1 MILASAGA
9 TLSRYLREV
18 WAMEKVR
25 ASSIN
30 PDAPIP
36 WFGALKI
43 AGELQEEV
51 RRLEGQLTLA
61 RQQLDTVGVLST
73 IELQTLNA
81 KLEQEIQA
89 QRLVLVQE
97 KVEAAAL
104 LDIANTHLEEIRQ
117 NIVATEEIVL
127 LQEAGIY
134 RYRHPL
140 TDIVA

>member
-1 MILASAGA
+1 
-9 TLSRYLREV
+9 
-18 WAMEKVR
+18 
-25 ASSIN
+25 
-30 PDAPIP
+30 
-36 WFGALKI
+36 
-43 AGELQEEV
+43 
-51 RRLEGQLTLA
+51 
-61 RQQLDTVGVLST
+61 
-73 IELQTLNA
+73 
-81 KLEQEIQA
+81 
-89 QRLVLVQE
+89 VQE